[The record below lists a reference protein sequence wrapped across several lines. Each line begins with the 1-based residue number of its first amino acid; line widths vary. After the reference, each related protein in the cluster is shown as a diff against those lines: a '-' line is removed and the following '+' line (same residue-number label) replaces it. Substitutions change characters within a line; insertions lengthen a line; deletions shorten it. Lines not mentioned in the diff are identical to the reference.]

1 VKVLLWLNDRRIG
14 VIARW
19 RMRRM
24 FRRHRL
30 SPAAQQRLRD
40 TTKRRTP

>member
-1 VKVLLWLNDRRIG
+1 VKLVLWLNDRRIG
-14 VIARW
+14 VIAWW
-19 RMRRM
+19 RTRRT